1 MLQELSR
8 LYNNFNFI
16 FEGGIFMKLDE
27 VLSTVKKCE
36 IPTMQNYSIL
46 QKISTKEFYYPSP
59 LRQIRADI
67 DSRIILFSAPGAV
80 GKTALAKHIAYNYG
94 GIYWNV
100 ASKHIG
106 GTSFAGEITHA
117 VGVGNG
123 AKQDELYSRL
133 KCGES
138 LFILDSFDEA
148 ALISRRDG
156 IKDFVREIGEILSDA
171 TAPSIIMTART
182 EMAQFI
188 CDVCSEIGLKI
199 SCYEIDYFE
208 ESEASSFISEYL
220 KFNMVSL
227 NAKQKQN
234 IDSYIDAIKNHIG
247 KDNNPRTFIGYAQ
260 VLSILARQIEVELKN
275 NADLDGLTG
284 FVHSKDSHRLIYDII
299 QKLILREQKKLEHFK
314 SSIRHKYIPINK
326 TYVVDSLY
334 CKQEQ
339 LIRLQFLASTH
350 TVDTIAIDDYS
361 ICGELLPEDQSQY
374 LELLKDWLPQH
385 VFLCNNKVLPI
396 FCDYL
401 LAESLLNNDLGI
413 FAEEYQSKLPTR
425 VFMDCYLC
433 LNNNCVKSEHIY
445 YLDLAFSSQVE
456 TGSTAYCDIGCIGV
470 DEESSDDNLN
480 LYLTLI
486 SEVSEKEYC
495 ISIKIIRDKNSSIC
509 LCRAENMSVTVD
521 GKVELSPSFLSDVTI
536 RKSSIE
542 CDELELNAP
551 EVIFETYG
559 DEENHI
565 IVHNNITRQTG
576 GKITVKGTKNL
587 KVELP
592 TEGLEKYKK
601 TFYEF
606 SRYFYAIS
614 TETENAKDCDDI
626 EQYVYALKKVLEQFK
641 GDRYEGDPAKFKE
654 KIDARCHTGCK
665 SRVLSFLK
673 DEGLIYE
680 DGIMYK
686 ASLKKMDS
694 MKISRVA
701 YDHFDVKQLQYSY
714 ETYRKWFAEQQ
725 FS

>member
-1 MLQELSR
+1 
-8 LYNNFNFI
+8 
-16 FEGGIFMKLDE
+16 MKLDE
-27 VLSTVKKCE
+27 VLSTIKKCD
-36 IPTMQNYSIL
+36 IPNLQNYSTL
-46 QKISTKEFYYPSP
+46 QKINTNEFYYPSP
-59 LRQIRADI
+59 LRQIRSEI
-67 DSRIILFSAPGAV
+67 DSRVILFSAPGAV

-94 GIYWNV
+94 GLYWNV
-100 ASKHIG
+100 ALKPIG

-117 VGVGNG
+117 VGVGHG
-123 AKQDELYSRL
+123 AQQDELYRSL

-156 IKDFVREIGEILSDA
+156 IKDFVSEIGEILSDA

-208 ESEASSFISEYL
+208 ELEASRFITEYL
-220 KFNMVSL
+220 RFNKILL
-227 NAKQKQN
+227 NQKQIKN
-234 IDSYIDAIKNHIG
+234 IDAYINEIKQHLG
-247 KDNNPRTFIGYAQ
+247 AENNPRTFIGYAQ
-260 VLSILARQIEVELKN
+260 VLSILARQIEVEYKINLE
-275 NADLDGLTG
+275 LEGLSAL
-284 FVHSKDSHRLIYDII
+284 VQSKDKHWLIYDII
-299 QKLILREQKKLEHFK
+299 QELILREQRKLDHFK

-326 TYVVDSLY
+326 EYVVDSLY

-339 LIRLQFLASTH
+339 LIRLQFLVSTNS
-350 TVDTIAIDDYS
+350 VDTIAIDDYTM
-361 ICGELLPEDQSQY
+361 CAELLPEDKPLY

-385 VFLCNNKVLPI
+385 VFLCNNKVMPI

-401 LAESLLNNDLGI
+401 LAESLLNSDLEI
-413 FAEEYQSKLPTR
+413 FAEEYQAKLPTR
-425 VFMDCYLC
+425 VFVDCYLS
-433 LNNNCVKSEHIY
+433 LNDNCVKSEHIY
-445 YLDLAFSSQVE
+445 YLDLAFSSQAE
-456 TGSTAYCDIGCIGV
+456 TGSTAYCDIGCIGI
-470 DEESSDDNLN
+470 DDESSDDNLT
-480 LYLTLI
+480 LYLTLT
-486 SEVSEKEYC
+486 SDAPQKESSL
-495 ISIKIIRDKNSSIC
+495 SIKIIRDMNSPIC

-521 GKVELSPSFLSDVTI
+521 GKVILSPSFLADVTI

-559 DEENHI
+559 DEENHL
-565 IVHNNITRQTG
+565 IVHDTITRQTG
-576 GKITVKGTKNL
+576 GKITVKGTKKL

-592 TEGLEKYKK
+592 TEGLEQYKK

-606 SRYFYAIS
+606 LRYLYAIS
-614 TETENAKDCDDI
+614 ADTENANCCDDI
-626 EQYVYALKKVLEQFK
+626 EQYVHALKKVLEQFK
-641 GDRYEGDPAKFKE
+641 VDRYDGDPAKFKE

-665 SRVLSFLK
+665 SRVLAFLK
-673 DEGLIYE
+673 AEGLIYE

-701 YDHFDVKQLQYSY
+701 YNHFDFKQLQYSY
-714 ETYRKWFAEQQ
+714 EIYQKWFSVQQ

>member
-1 MLQELSR
+1 
-8 LYNNFNFI
+8 
-16 FEGGIFMKLDE
+16 MKLDE
-27 VLSTVKKCE
+27 VLSTITKCD
-36 IPTMQNYSIL
+36 IPSLQNYSTL
-46 QKISTKEFYYPSP
+46 QKINTKEFYYPSP
-59 LRQIRADI
+59 LRQIRSEI
-67 DSRIILFSAPGAV
+67 DSRVILFSAPGAV

-94 GIYWNV
+94 GLYWNV
-100 ASKHIG
+100 ALKPIG

-117 VGVGNG
+117 VGVGHG
-123 AKQDELYSRL
+123 AQQDELYRRL

-156 IKDFVREIGEILSDA
+156 IKDFLSEIGEILSDA

-208 ESEASSFISEYL
+208 ELEASRFITEYL
-220 KFNMVSL
+220 RFNKILL
-227 NAKQKQN
+227 NPKQIKN
-234 IDSYIDAIKNHIG
+234 IDAYINEIKQHLG
-247 KDNNPRTFIGYAQ
+247 AENNPRTFIGYAQ
-260 VLSILARQIEVELKN
+260 VLSILARQVEVEYKTNSELE
-275 NADLDGLTG
+275 GLSAL
-284 FVHSKDSHRLIYDII
+284 VQSKDNHWLIYDII
-299 QKLILREQKKLEHFK
+299 QELILREQRKLDQFK

-326 TYVVDSLY
+326 EYVVDSLY

-339 LIRLQFLASTH
+339 LIRLQFLVSTNS
-350 TVDTIAIDDYS
+350 VDTIAIDDYTM
-361 ICGELLPEDQSQY
+361 CAELLPEDKPLY

-385 VFLCNNKVLPI
+385 VFLCNNKVMPI

-401 LAESLLNNDLGI
+401 LAESLLNSDLEI
-413 FAEEYQSKLPTR
+413 FAEEYQAKLPTR
-425 VFMDCYLC
+425 VFMDCYLS
-433 LNNNCVKSEHIY
+433 LNDNCVKSEHIY
-445 YLDLAFSSQVE
+445 YLDLAFSSQAE
-456 TGSTAYCDIGCIGV
+456 TGSTAYCDIGCIGI
-470 DEESSDDNLN
+470 DDESSDDNLT
-480 LYLTLI
+480 LYLTLT
-486 SEVSEKEYC
+486 SDAPQKEFSL
-495 ISIKIIRDKNSSIC
+495 SIKIIRDMNSPIC

-521 GKVELSPSFLSDVTI
+521 GKVILAPSFLTDVTI

-559 DEENHI
+559 DEEKHL
-565 IVHNNITRQTG
+565 IVHDTITRQTG
-576 GKITVKGTKNL
+576 GKITVKGTKKL

-592 TEGLEKYKK
+592 TEGLEQYKR

-606 SRYFYAIS
+606 LRYLYAIS
-614 TETENAKDCDDI
+614 ADTENANCCDDI
-626 EQYVYALKKVLEQFK
+626 EQYVHALKKVLEQFK
-641 GDRYEGDPAKFKE
+641 VDRYDGDPAKFKE

-665 SRVLSFLK
+665 SRVLAFLK
-673 DEGLIYE
+673 AEGLIYE

-701 YDHFDVKQLQYSY
+701 YNHFDFKQLQYSY
-714 ETYRKWFAEQQ
+714 EIYQKWFSAQQ